1 MKSKNIAIAGEI
13 TPSKTIIP
21 LISRLKELDK
31 EDKLNFKINKII
43 GLYHG
48 ESSKSLLETC
58 CSETYDIGEGRRGE
72 KKNSNA
78 KLAYLISKDI
88 IKAFNAL
95 RGKKIDLLIT
105 AGNAGD
111 VRKAIVAANL
121 LKIPVIHIEQDIYN
135 PIEVIS
141 YANIVTVP
149 EADYKEFL
157 ERNYSLKNVVNIK
170 GYPMVKYL
178 SDYINE
184 GNLKDKEDIYAEY
197 CVKDF
202 VLLVLGGD
210 LKDQDIEPLI
220 RSVEELNLKVLIA
233 PYRFDRN
240 MVKDTVISPNVKV
253 LDQYVDLLSYINA
266 SSALIYAAGMGM
278 TIEAAYF
285 NKPSIKIE
293 GFHTRHASVDLAHML
308 NIPIVSIDQIPDA
321 YEGLSQID
329 FDNSGKLLKN
339 AEESIEELVK
349 IVNEF
354 DKNKFKKSGFGSTK
368 NIWNSRKEFR

>member
-1 MKSKNIAIAGEI
+1 
-13 TPSKTIIP
+13 
-21 LISRLKELDK
+21 
-31 EDKLNFKINKII
+31 
-43 GLYHG
+43 
-48 ESSKSLLETC
+48 
-58 CSETYDIGEGRRGE
+58 
-72 KKNSNA
+72 
-78 KLAYLISKDI
+78 
-88 IKAFNAL
+88 
-95 RGKKIDLLIT
+95 
-105 AGNAGD
+105 
-111 VRKAIVAANL
+111 
-121 LKIPVIHIEQDIYN
+121 
-135 PIEVIS
+135 
-141 YANIVTVP
+141 
-149 EADYKEFL
+149 
-157 ERNYSLKNVVNIK
+157 
-170 GYPMVKYL
+170 MVKYL

-197 CVKDF
+197 GVKDF

>member
-31 EDKLNFKINKII
+31 EEKLNFKINKII

-58 CSETYDIGEGRRGE
+58 CDETYDIGEGRRGE

-88 IKAFNAL
+88 IKAFNAI
-95 RGKKIDLLIT
+95 RGKNIDLLIT

-197 CVKDF
+197 GVKDF

-349 IVNEF
+349 IVIEF

>member
-58 CSETYDIGEGRRGE
+58 CDETYDIGEGRRGE

-157 ERNYSLKNVVNIK
+157 EY
-170 GYPMVKYL
+170 G
-178 SDYINE
+178 
-184 GNLKDKEDIYAEY
+184 
-197 CVKDF
+197 
-202 VLLVLGGD
+202 
-210 LKDQDIEPLI
+210 
-220 RSVEELNLKVLIA
+220 KV
-233 PYRFDRN
+233 P
-240 MVKDTVISPNVKV
+240 K
-253 LDQYVDLLSYINA
+253 
-266 SSALIYAAGMGM
+266 
-278 TIEAAYF
+278 
-285 NKPSIKIE
+285 
-293 GFHTRHASVDLAHML
+293 
-308 NIPIVSIDQIPDA
+308 
-321 YEGLSQID
+321 
-329 FDNSGKLLKN
+329 
-339 AEESIEELVK
+339 
-349 IVNEF
+349 
-354 DKNKFKKSGFGSTK
+354 
-368 NIWNSRKEFR
+368 